1 MYPAMK
7 KLIIIFI
14 ALALI
19 IPSSALA
26 IQKLKRTGEI
36 EKDEKGGYSETQK
49 DYKKRR
55 STQIEEKSGA
65 GYYEGGYH
73 SKSPGFQQGEWQFV
87 DSSGGGHKSAKAKK
101 HKKEAVKKEGTKK
114 KHAE

>member
-1 MYPAMK
+1 MLRVMK

-36 EKDEKGGYSETQK
+36 EKDETGGYSETQK
-49 DYKKRR
+49 DYHKKR
-55 STQIEEKSGA
+55 SKQIEEKSGA

-87 DSSGGGHKSAKAKK
+87 DSAGGGHKSAKAKK

-114 KHAE
+114 KHTE